1 MVCEKK
7 IQLTMKKLFFLIG
20 ILSSVTISAVTLK
33 DNKFGNDSIECVKN
47 ISLFR
52 EYIKQKNYDDALS
65 NWRKAYQLCPKATK
79 NIYIDGAKLYKYLIS
94 KNKDSEEL
102 QKAYLDSLESLY
114 DTRIVNFGKE
124 NYVLGLKGSDMLRYS
139 FCDLERAFS
148 YLKQSV
154 ESEQTKSKATALFSY
169 FKAATDKY
177 KSNTFDK
184 DQVLEVYAVVTD
196 YLDVNI
202 TKDSK
207 SKKFYIKAAENVE
220 KLFVPFATC
229 DDLISMFDAKYQET
243 PNDINLLKRIV
254 KVLDKKDCT
263 GADVYYSAAK
273 QLHELEPSALS
284 AFNMG
289 NLSIKKNKTSNAI
302 AFFNQ
307 ALELTD
313 TNDDKANSFYGLSAA
328 YLKSGNNSLAR
339 NYAFKALE
347 ISPKW
352 GKSMLLIGDIY
363 AASAK
368 ECGSNSFESAM
379 LYSLAIDKFISAK
392 NMDSSVEDI
401 ANKKIATYS
410 NYLPNNED
418 AFFNG
423 YKEGDSYNVGCWIN
437 ESTKVRIK

>member
-7 IQLTMKKLFFLIG
+7 IQLTMKKLFFLTG
-20 ILSSVTISAVTLK
+20 ILLSATISAGTLK
-33 DNKFGNDSIECVKN
+33 DSKFGNDSIQCVKN

-52 EYIKQKNYDDALS
+52 EYIKQKNYVDALS

-94 KNKDSEEL
+94 QNKDSEEL
-102 QKAYLDSLESLY
+102 QKAYLDSLEILH
-114 DTRIVNFGKE
+114 DTRIENFGKE

-154 ESEQTKSKATALFSY
+154 EGEQSKSKATALFSY
-169 FKAATDKY
+169 FKAATEKY

-184 DQVLEVYAVVTD
+184 EQVLEVYAVVAD

-202 TKDSK
+202 AKDSK
-207 SKKFYIKAAENVE
+207 SKKFYVKAAENVE

-229 DDLISMFDAKYQET
+229 DELVSMFDVKYQET
-243 PNDINLLKRIV
+243 PNDVNLLKRTV
-254 KVLDKKDCT
+254 KVLDKKDCKD
-263 GADVYYSAAK
+263 AEVYYSAAK

-284 AFNMG
+284 ALNMG
-289 NLSIKKNKTSNAI
+289 NLSINKNKSSDAI
-302 AFFNQ
+302 AFFKQ

-313 TNDDKANSFYGLSAA
+313 NNDDKANSFYGLSAA
-328 YLKSGNNSLAR
+328 FLKSGNNSVAR
-339 NYAFKALE
+339 NYAYKALE

-352 GKSMLLIGDIY
+352 GNSMLLIGDIY

-379 LYSLAIDKFISAK
+379 LYSAAIDKFIAAK
-392 NMDSSVEDI
+392 KIDSSVTDL

-423 YKEGDSYNVGCWIN
+423 YKEGDSYKVGCWIN
-437 ESTKVRIK
+437 ELTKVRIK